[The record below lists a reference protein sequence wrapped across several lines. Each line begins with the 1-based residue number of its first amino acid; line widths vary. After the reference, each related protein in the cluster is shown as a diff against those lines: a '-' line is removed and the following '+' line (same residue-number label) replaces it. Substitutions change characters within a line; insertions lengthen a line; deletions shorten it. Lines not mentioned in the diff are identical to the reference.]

1 MTRLFFLAIF
11 SLLIFNALAQKTAEE
26 FLAEVPELT
35 FDPCTADYLQKK
47 EFGEIIQ
54 KLGDSVRAEL
64 EARQQESEKFHE
76 DNQDEEKINV
86 LMKLGYTREQA
97 EKLKYADQMSE
108 EEQMAIADEMLM
120 NRNNMNLEDYKKV
133 AEYDTAAQRRWAQ
146 ANSTM
151 QMADMDAGK
160 NEEEQLNL
168 KQDFD
173 LQSELMLQ
181 RDKIR
186 AGEDKYLQ
194 QIGKLDKE
202 ADTEKIKLDKQI
214 ETEQKKLETCT
225 NDQQRDQIE
234 GHMTQLRFTFCK
246 QFTPKYLEIIGQF
259 KVYIQQ
265 NLDEYN
271 KLEEL
276 QIKSVES
283 QTGVK
288 NPNYKTGSMSV
299 GIVVSYMNLLS
310 NAFKY
315 NMNSDLGIPVFD

>member
-1 MTRLFFLAIF
+1 MTRFFFLAIF
-11 SLLIFNALAQKTAEE
+11 SLLLFNALAQKSALE

-47 EFGEIIQ
+47 EFGEKIQ

-64 EARQQESEKFHE
+64 ETRQQESEQFQKEH
-76 DNQDEEKINV
+76 QDEEQINI

-97 EKLKYADQMSE
+97 DKLKNADRMSE
-108 EEQMAIADEMLM
+108 AEQMAIANEMLM
-120 NRNNMNLEDYKKV
+120 NRNNMTVEDYQKV
-133 AEYDTAAQRRWAQ
+133 AEYDTAAQRRWAK

-151 QMADMDAGK
+151 EMADMDTQE
-160 NEEEQLNL
+160 NEKEQLKLN
-168 KQDFD
+168 QDFD

-186 AGEDKYLQ
+186 AGEDKYMQ

-202 ADTEKIKLDKQI
+202 ADTTRIVLDKQI
-214 ETEQKKLETCT
+214 EKAQKDLENCN
-225 NDQQRDQIE
+225 NDQQRDQIK
-234 GHMTQLRFTFCK
+234 GRMTQLMDTYCK
-246 QFTPKYLEIIGQF
+246 KFTPKYLEIIGQF

-265 NLDEYN
+265 NLNEYD
-271 KLEEL
+271 KWEEL

-288 NPNYKTGSMSV
+288 NPNYKTGTMSV

-315 NMNSDLGIPVFD
+315 SLNNNLGLPIFD